1 MVNFLKILNLYS
13 VAYLIKFVWVL
24 LCFAL

>member
-1 MVNFLKILNLYS
+1 MVNFLKVLNLYS
-13 VAYLIKFVWVL
+13 IAYLIKFVWVL

>member
-1 MVNFLKILNLYS
+1 MVNFIKVLNLYG